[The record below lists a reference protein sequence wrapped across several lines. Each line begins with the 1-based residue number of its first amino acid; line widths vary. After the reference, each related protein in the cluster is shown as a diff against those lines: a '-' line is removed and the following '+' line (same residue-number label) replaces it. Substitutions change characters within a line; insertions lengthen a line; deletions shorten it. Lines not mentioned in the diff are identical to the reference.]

1 MLIEQGVNIHVV
13 QKVLGHTRVTTT
25 ERYTHVAAAQVQ
37 DAGNRMAAALWGE
50 DQLQRKRQLRPLAP
64 GNDQGPS
71 RDFPR
76 EALIS
81 GRRLGDLNP
90 GWTVSPN
97 RISSSSNDLPPITAK
112 VR

>member
-64 GNDQGPS
+64 GNDPGPS

-76 EALIS
+76 EGPDQWAEAR
-81 GRRLGDLNP
+81 GFEPRMDGKP
-90 GWTVSPN
+90 KPH
-97 RISSSSNDLPPITAK
+97 
-112 VR
+112 